1 MSTLLVSAN
10 ITTAQLLMNNGT
22 GLEPIHA
29 VAGLTIMVPSDYFS
43 FCFHLFDAAFVCAAV
58 YLFIWLVCFS
68 YQGCVIK

>member
-1 MSTLLVSAN
+1 
-10 ITTAQLLMNNGT
+10 
-22 GLEPIHA
+22 
-29 VAGLTIMVPSDYFS
+29 MVPSDYFS